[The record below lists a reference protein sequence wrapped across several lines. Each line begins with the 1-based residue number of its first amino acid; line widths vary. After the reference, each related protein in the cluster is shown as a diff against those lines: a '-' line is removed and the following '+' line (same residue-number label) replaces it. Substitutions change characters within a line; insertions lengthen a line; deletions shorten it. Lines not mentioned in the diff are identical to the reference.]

1 MAVPYPHLFSPME
14 IRGRTLKNRIV
25 SAPNMLFQVWNGR
38 PTDYYVGYLEHKAKG
53 GAALV
58 NLGEVPICDGATH
71 TPFTKLTPDNLNIFG
86 EMAAAI
92 RQHGALAGVELT
104 HGGRNARPWY
114 NTKPVK
120 GPVTEINPMGVF
132 VQEMSRKDM
141 EEVADA
147 YADAAAYMA
156 DAGFDAVHIHGGHGW
171 LFAQFIS
178 PLMNTRTDEFGGSLE
193 NRMRF
198 PLMCLE
204 RVRQRVGDRILVTMR
219 MSGSEREE
227 GGFTP
232 EDITE
237 FIARSQEYID
247 LVEITTENFSY
258 SMTSTYYPWQL
269 NVEFADKI
277 KNSGRIHIPVF
288 VIGAIMSPEMAED
301 IIASGKADG
310 VFLSRAL
317 IADPCMPN
325 KAKAGRT
332 DEIVPCLRCLRCTD
346 QDNAVRFFTC
356 SVNPTTAHETRL
368 GFMEDILQVPA
379 ANRRKVL
386 IAGGGPAG
394 CTAALTAAARGHEV
408 ILCESGSELGGMI
421 RYAVS
426 DPLKPDLQRYWEY
439 LVNRVRKEAEKG
451 TIDLRMNTEVTPE
464 LADDL
469 QPDHILVATGSE
481 AVPPAFIP
489 GWERAC
495 HVLDAYFHPETIKG
509 DEIAVIGGGLGG
521 VEAALYLCDL
531 GKKVTVLEKA
541 ACLAGVGYCYGRGV
555 RDTVAKY
562 GLPLIDGATVREI
575 TPNAVRYTDKNGQD
589 HLLKADSVFY
599 AVGMKSRKNLYYRL
613 WDKAPF
619 VEQIGDCRRPAR
631 IGEAVGDGYFAALD
645 IGTW

>member
-14 IRGRTLKNRIV
+14 IRGRTLKNRII

-92 RQHGALAGVELT
+92 KQHGALASVELT

-114 NTKPVK
+114 NTKPIR
-120 GPVTEINPMGVF
+120 GPITEINPMGIF

-147 YADAAAYMA
+147 FADAAAYMA

-178 PLMNTRTDEFGGSLE
+178 PLMNTRTDEFGSSLE

-204 RVRQRVGDRILVTMR
+204 RIRRRVGDRILVTMR

-237 FIARSQEYID
+237 FVARSQEYID

-258 SMTSTYYPWQL
+258 CMTSTYYPWGI
-269 NVEFADKI
+269 NVELADRI
-277 KNSGRIHIPVF
+277 RNSGRVHIPVF
-288 VIGAIMSPEMAED
+288 VIGAIMSPEMAEE

-325 KAKAGRT
+325 KAKTGRT

-379 ANRRKVL
+379 ANRRRVL
-386 IAGGGPAG
+386 VAGGGPAG
-394 CTAALTAAARGHEV
+394 CSAALTAAARGHEV
-408 ILCESGSELGGMI
+408 ILCEAGNELGGMI
-421 RYAVS
+421 RYAVF
-426 DPLKPDLQRYWEY
+426 DPLKPDLHRYYDY
-439 LVNRVRKEAEKG
+439 LLHRVRKEAESG
-451 TIDLRMNTEVTPE
+451 RIDLRMNTAVTPE
-464 LADDL
+464 LADEL
-469 QPDHILVATGSE
+469 HPDHILVATGSE
-481 AVPPAFIP
+481 AIPPTFIP
-489 GWERAC
+489 GWERAH
-495 HVLDAYFHPETIKG
+495 HVLDAYFRPETVEG
-509 DEIAVIGGGLGG
+509 EELVVIGGGLGG

-541 ACLAGVGYCYGRGV
+541 ACLTGVGYCYGRGV
-555 RDTVAKY
+555 RDTIAKY
-562 GLPLIDGATVREI
+562 GLPLVDGATVTEI
-575 TPNAVRYTDKNGQD
+575 TPDAVRYTDNSGQE
-589 HLLKADSVFY
+589 HLLKAESVFY
-599 AVGMKSRKNLYYRL
+599 AVGMKSRKDLYYQL

-619 VEQIGDCRRPAR
+619 VELIGDCRRPAR
-631 IGEAVGDGYFAALD
+631 IGEAVGDGHFAALD
-645 IGTW
+645 VGTW

>member
-1 MAVPYPHLFSPME
+1 MPIPYAHLFSPLE
-14 IRGRTLKNRIV
+14 VRGRTLKNRII

-53 GAALV
+53 GAAIV

-71 TPFTKLTPDNLNIFG
+71 TPFTKLVPENLNIFG

-92 RQHGALAGVELT
+92 KQHGALASVELT

-114 NTKPVK
+114 NTKPIK
-120 GPVTEINPMGVF
+120 GPITEINAMGTF
-132 VQEMSRKDM
+132 VQQMTPKDM

-147 YADAAAYMA
+147 FASAAAYMA

-178 PLMNTRTDEFGGSLE
+178 PFMNTRTDEYGGSLE

-204 RVRQRVGDRILVTMR
+204 RIRERVGNRILVTMR
-219 MSGSEREE
+219 MSGSERRE

-247 LVEITTENFSY
+247 LVEITTEDFAWC
-258 SMTSTYYPWQL
+258 MTSAYYPWNV
-269 NVEFADKI
+269 NVELAEKI
-277 KNSGRIHIPVF
+277 RNSGRIRIPVF
-288 VIGAIMSPEMAED
+288 VIGAIMSPEMAEE
-301 IIASGKADG
+301 IVASGKADG

-317 IADPCMPN
+317 IADPCMPV
-325 KAKAGRT
+325 KARTGRS

-356 SVNPTTAHETRL
+356 SVNPTVAHETRL
-368 GFMEDILQVPA
+368 GFAEDVLQTPA
-379 ANRRKVL
+379 AHRRRVL
-386 IAGGGPAG
+386 VAGAGPAG

-408 ILCESGSELGGMI
+408 ILCEATDELGGMI

-426 DPLKPDLQRYWEY
+426 DPLKPDLHRYYDY
-439 LVNRVRKEAEKG
+439 LTGRVRKAAAEGK
-451 TIDLRMNTEVTPE
+451 IDLRMNTEVTPE
-464 LADDL
+464 LADEL
-469 QPDHILVATGSE
+469 KPDHILIATGSE
-481 AVPPAFIP
+481 ALPPVFIP
-489 GWERAC
+489 GWERSR
-495 HVLDAYFHPETIKG
+495 HVLDAYLRPEFIQG
-509 DEIAVIGGGLGG
+509 DEIAVIGGGLSG
-521 VEAALYLCDL
+521 VEAALYLCDM
-531 GKKVTVLEKA
+531 GKKVTVLEKD
-541 ACLAGVGYCYGRGV
+541 ACLVGLGYCYGLGLRNTIG
-555 RDTVAKY
+555 KY
-562 GLPLIDGATVREI
+562 GLPLLEGVTVSGITEDG
-575 TPNAVRYTDKNGQD
+575 VRYADREGQE
-589 HLLKADSVFY
+589 HFLKADSVFY
-599 AVGMKSRKNLYYRL
+599 AVGMKSRKDLYYRL

-619 VEQIGDCRRPAR
+619 VEQIGDCRAVAR
-631 IGEAVGDGYFAALD
+631 IGEAVGSGYFAALD